1 MGGKG
6 RKDEKM
12 KDKETMLERYRGTQ
26 LKREGG
32 RGGGR
37 GGRQGGQPEEKCAV
51 SVRNQH
57 NQQHNFHVKE
67 KNPNRA
73 HEVLKEIL
81 HF

>member
-12 KDKETMLERYRGTQ
+12 KDKETMLERYRGTV
-26 LKREGG
+26 KEGVW
-32 RGGGR
+32 

-51 SVRNQH
+51 SMRNQH

-67 KNPNRA
+67 KNPNGA